1 MIDGESNFIST
12 QAINMIYYKT
22 KPDWA
27 EGDLHNSRR
36 VGETVSPG
44 TWSPRFTGI

>member
-12 QAINMIYYKT
+12 HAINMIYYKT

-27 EGDLHNSRR
+27 EGDPHNNRTEGSLVARHL
-36 VGETVSPG
+36 VS
-44 TWSPRFTGI
+44 SQQ